1 MQVDLQVTALR
12 CVQVLQGEQGTW
24 RACRPGPCSEPVDGS
39 QDLKT
44 DQRRLCARLSVT
56 SLSDVGGRGM
66 WMETIVHIVH
76 GCVSVKIHSSDRS
89 RGYGCIDVHGWMAKC
104 VSLTSASSC

>member
-24 RACRPGPCSEPVDGS
+24 RARRPEPCSEPVEGS
-39 QDLKT
+39 EDLKT

-66 WMETIVHIVH
+66 WMETIVHV
-76 GCVSVKIHSSDRS
+76 VHSS
-89 RGYGCIDVHGWMAKC
+89 WMC
-104 VSLTSASSC
+104 VCEDTLLRQESWVWMHRCAWMDG

>member
-1 MQVDLQVTALR
+1 M
-12 CVQVLQGEQGTW
+12 LQGEQGTW
-24 RACRPGPCSEPVDGS
+24 RARRPEPCSEPVDGS
-39 QDLKT
+39 QDLKA

-56 SLSDVGGRGM
+56 SLSDVGGRGMWMETIVRLVYSSWM

-89 RGYGCIDVHGWMAKC
+89 RGYGCIDVHGWMARC